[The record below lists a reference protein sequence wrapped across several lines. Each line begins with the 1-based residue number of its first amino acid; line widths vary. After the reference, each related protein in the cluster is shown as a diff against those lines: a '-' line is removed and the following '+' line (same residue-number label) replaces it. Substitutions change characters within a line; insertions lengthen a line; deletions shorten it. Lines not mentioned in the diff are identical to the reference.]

1 LGDTHPAIP
10 RVSCPSCGKI
20 MKLRRIAPDPGDN
33 AVMQFTCD
41 CGFDYRMSARARSEA
56 ALSGI

>member
-1 LGDTHPAIP
+1 
-10 RVSCPSCGKI
+10 
-20 MKLRRIAPDPGDN
+20 MKLRRIAPDDWDN

-56 ALSGI
+56 ALSGT